1 MIIKE
6 YNFER
11 SYLMFLEG
19 LDALDQKIVRLLIE
33 NARISYSDI
42 GQKIGISRVAVK
54 ARIQALEERG
64 IIEEYTTIINPQK
77 ISGAVSC
84 YFEIETQPGSL
95 AQVTEILERD
105 ETITQ
110 IYRVTGK
117 NKLHVHAVSASS
129 EDMEKLIQEVIDPLP
144 GVVSCSCNIILSRIK
159 DIKGLRL

>member
-1 MIIKE
+1 
-6 YNFER
+6 
-11 SYLMFLEG
+11 MFLEG
-19 LDALDQKIVRLLIE
+19 LDKLDQEIIRLLIE

-54 ARIQALEERG
+54 ARIQALEKRG
-64 IIEEYTTIINPQK
+64 VIEEYTTIINPQK

-84 YFEIETQPGSL
+84 YFEIETLPDTL
-95 AQVTEILERD
+95 AQVTEILRQD
-105 ETITQ
+105 ETVTQ

-117 NKLHVHAVSASS
+117 NKLHVHAVAASS
-129 EDMEKLIQEVIDPLP
+129 DEMEELIRTVIDPLP

>member
-1 MIIKE
+1 
-6 YNFER
+6 
-11 SYLMFLEG
+11 MFLEG
-19 LDALDQKIVRLLIE
+19 LDRLDQEIIRLLIE

-54 ARIQALEERG
+54 ARIQALEKRG
-64 IIEEYTTIINPQK
+64 VIEEYTTIINPQK

-84 YFEIETQPGSL
+84 YFEIETSPDTL
-95 AQVTEILERD
+95 AQVAEILRRN

-110 IYRVTGK
+110 VYRVTGK
-117 NKLHVHAVSASS
+117 NKLHVHAVAASS
-129 EDMEKLIQEVIDPLP
+129 EEMEELIRTVIDPLP